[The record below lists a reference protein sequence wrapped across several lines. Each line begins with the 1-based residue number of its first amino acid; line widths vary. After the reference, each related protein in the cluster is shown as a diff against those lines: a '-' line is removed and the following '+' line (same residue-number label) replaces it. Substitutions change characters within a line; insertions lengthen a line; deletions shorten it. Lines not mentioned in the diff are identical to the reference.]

1 MRGAMI
7 KAFGEPSEVL
17 ELVDVP
23 EPKGPPAGEVLVG
36 VEYTP
41 INMNDLYVIQGAFPV
56 RPSLPS
62 FVGNEGVGQVLAV
75 GSGVDHLKVGDRVL
89 IPLYAFSWRERL
101 VVSAAG
107 LFSLPDADPRQ
118 LAMLGINPPTASL
131 LLDQASDLKPG
142 DWVVQNAAN
151 SGVGRSLIAIAKA
164 RGLKT
169 INLVRRRELVQE
181 LEASGGDLVIVD
193 EDGALDT
200 IKTTIGNGRVQLAVD
215 GVSGKGSATVASA
228 LSAHGTF
235 VIYAYMAGEPVMIS
249 PFDLIVKRVIAKGF
263 FMNHPDIEPKISAA
277 LREAVPLVASGA
289 IQLPIAATYPLS
301 SLREAVLHAQRG
313 GKVLLDLRATT

>member
-1 MRGAMI
+1 MRGAII
-7 KAFGEPSEVL
+7 KTFGEPLDVL

-23 EPKGPPAGEVLVG
+23 EPTRPAEGEVLVG
-36 VEYTP
+36 VEYAP
-41 INMNDLYVIQGAFPV
+41 VNMNDLYVIQGAFPV

-62 FVGNEGVGQVLAV
+62 FVGNEGVGRVLAV
-75 GSGVDHLKVGDRVL
+75 GSGVEHLKVDDRIL
-89 IPLYAFSWRERL
+89 IPLYAFSWREQL
-101 VVSAAG
+101 VVPAAG

-131 LLDQASDLKPG
+131 LLDEASDLEPG

-169 INLVRRRELVQE
+169 INLVRRPELVQE
-181 LEASGGDLVIVD
+181 LQAIGGDLVVVD
-193 EDGALDT
+193 EDGVLDK
-200 IKTTIGNGRVQLAVD
+200 IKTTIGDGRVQLAID
-215 GVSGKGSATVASA
+215 GVSGKSSTIVVSA
-228 LSAHGTF
+228 LSTRGTF
-235 VIYAYMAGEPVMIS
+235 VTYAYMSGGLVTIN
-249 PFDLIVKRVIAKGF
+249 PFDLIVKRIIAKGF

-289 IQLPIAATYPLS
+289 IRLPIAATYPLS

-313 GKVLLDLRATT
+313 GKVLLDLGSTT